1 MSLPMEWESCNQVTV
16 TREALRHNLAQIRR
30 RAGSAGVM
38 AMVKAD
44 AYGHGMIETA
54 RVCAAEG
61 VEAFG
66 VAELGEA
73 IVLRRAGIAQEIIV
87 LLGLWPEN
95 ATAFPAHGLT
105 PVLLDATMIAPLA
118 AAAAAAGIV
127 QPLHVKVDAGMGRC
141 GLAPGDIPA
150 LLARIAAEPWLRCT
164 GLMAHL
170 PSSEDAAATSTAR
183 VRGEFLA
190 LLRSLGLAET
200 AGFQRHLANSGGI
213 FHMPGQGL
221 SLVRPG
227 ISLYGYH
234 PDGARGTARLRGEGI
249 ELRPAMRCATRV
261 IQVKEVGVGAG
272 LGYGHTHVTRRP
284 TTLAVLPIG
293 YDDGY
298 LRDCSNRAQVLL
310 HGCRAPVLG
319 RVSMNSIL
327 VDVTDIAGV
336 AVGDEA
342 VVLGRQ
348 GDDCVSAD
356 ELAAWMDTISYE
368 VLCLLGN
375 RNARR
380 YEE

>member
-1 MSLPMEWESCNQVTV
+1 MEWDSCNQVTV
-16 TREALRHNLAQIRR
+16 SRSALRHNLTQIRR
-30 RAGSAGVM
+30 RAGGAGVM

-54 RVCAAEG
+54 RVCAAAG

-66 VAELGEA
+66 VAEVGEGVA
-73 IVLRRAGIAQEIIV
+73 LRRAGIAQEVLV
-87 LLGLWPEN
+87 LLGLWPET
-95 ATAFPAHGLT
+95 AAAFPAHGLT
-105 PVLLDATMIAPLA
+105 PVLLDGTMIEPLA
-118 AAAAAAGIV
+118 AAAAAAAIV
-127 QPLHVKVDAGMGRC
+127 QPVQVKVDAGMGRC
-141 GLAPGDIPA
+141 GLLPGEIPA

-164 GLMAHL
+164 GLMAHF
-170 PSSEDAAATSTAR
+170 PSSEEAQAASTEQ
-183 VRGEFLA
+183 VRHEFLA
-190 LLRSLGLAET
+190 LLRHLGLAE
-200 AGFQRHLANSGGI
+200 AEGLRRHLANSGGI
-213 FHMPGQGL
+213 FHVPGQGL
-221 SLVRPG
+221 NLVRPG

-234 PDGARGTARLRGEGI
+234 PDGARGTARLREEGI
-249 ELRPAMRCATRV
+249 SLQPALRCTTRV
-261 IQVKEVGVGAG
+261 LQVKQVAVGAG

-298 LRDCSNRAQVLL
+298 LRDCSNRGQVLL
-310 HGCRAPVLG
+310 HGQRASVLG
-319 RVSMNSIL
+319 RVSMNITL

-356 ELAAWMDTISYE
+356 EVAGWMNTISYE

-375 RNARR
+375 RNERK
-380 YEE
+380 YEG